1 MFLWILHASMTS
13 RVCQVHE
20 EDFRPT
26 RTHTTTNAPCTEQH
40 GATSQDNTIQAS
52 DGMFENG
59 RNVGASK
66 TLICVGNDQVDIARI
81 KESMDAT

>member
-1 MFLWILHASMTS
+1 
-13 RVCQVHE
+13 
-20 EDFRPT
+20 
-26 RTHTTTNAPCTEQH
+26 
-40 GATSQDNTIQAS
+40 
-52 DGMFENG
+52 MFENG